1 MIVRVMGQ
9 GQWEV
14 PDSLV
19 IRLNV
24 LDELVSDAVV
34 SRDEEALASVLDEM
48 ADLVAR
54 HGVRV
59 PPGKVGLS
67 DLIVPNVGTSLRE
80 VDEWLQESREDDGL
94 IPG

>member
-34 SRDEEALASVLDEM
+34 SRDEEALASVPDER
-48 ADLVAR
+48 LIWS
-54 HGVRV
+54 
-59 PPGKVGLS
+59 PGTASGCHRGGWGLS

-80 VDEWLQESREDDGL
+80 VGEWLQESREDDGL

>member
-9 GQWEV
+9 GQWDV

-24 LDELVSDAVV
+24 LDELVPDAVV
-34 SRDEEALASVLDEM
+34 SRDEEALAEALDEM
-48 ADLVAR
+48 ADLVVR
-54 HGVRV
+54 HGVPL
-59 PPGKVGLS
+59 PPGKVRLS
-67 DLIVPNVGTSLRE
+67 DLIVPQVGTSLRE
-80 VDEWLQESREDDGL
+80 VDEWMPESRADDGL

>member
-1 MIVRVMGQ
+1 MIVRIVGQ

-14 PDSLV
+14 PDDLV

-34 SRDEEALASVLDEM
+34 SRDPDALAESLGEM
-48 ADLVAR
+48 AGLVTR
-54 HGVRV
+54 YGTQM
-59 PPGKVGLS
+59 PPGQVRLS
-67 DLIVPNVGTSLRE
+67 DLIVPGPGTSMAE
-80 VDEWLQESREDDGL
+80 INEWLQESQSEDGL

>member
-9 GQWEV
+9 GQWDV

-34 SRDEEALASVLDEM
+34 SRDEEALAEALDEM
-48 ADLVAR
+48 AGLVVR
-54 HGVRV
+54 HGVPL
-59 PPGKVGLS
+59 PPGKVRLS
-67 DLIVPNVGTSLRE
+67 DLIVPQVGTSLRE
-80 VDEWLQESREDDGL
+80 VDEWMQESRADDGL